1 MTTDQTRLT
10 SAARLWAAHNYPY
23 LASALFA
30 LRILPGEPGLE
41 MSVDTNW
48 RVYVDSN
55 SLAEVPTDQVGFQLV
70 HLTGHLLRDHA
81 QRAAHIG
88 VSEDDVS
95 HWVAAADAEIN
106 DDLRDM
112 LTLPP
117 GAVTP
122 NDLKCPDGKFAE
134 EYYEYGSESNQKF
147 SDCGTGAHGHERSW
161 NQEPP
166 SDANKDD
173 GVNVREAEILR
184 RQVASDIVEHH
195 RQVGEIPEGLLRW
208 AAMTLDHKVDW
219 RKELGAVLRRGLSE
233 SMGAVDYSNS
243 RISRRISISP
253 EVVLPSLRRRIP
265 SIALVL
271 DTSASMTERMLGLAV
286 TEIKGLLVAVGIQND
301 AIRVISCDAE
311 AEEAQRVR
319 NVNDLL
325 LKGGGGTD
333 LRVGIENAIKLAPR
347 PELVIVVTDGG
358 TPWPDERV
366 QGVEMFAL
374 LIGDNPPQ
382 PPNWIHCV
390 SAKVES

>member
-1 MTTDQTRLT
+1 MTTDRTRLT

-55 SLAEVPTDQVGFQLV
+55 SLAEVPTDRVGFQLV

-88 VSEDDVS
+88 VSEDDIS

-106 DDLRDM
+106 DDLQDM
-112 LTLPP
+112 LRLPP
-117 GAVTP
+117 DAVTP
-122 NDLKCPDGKFAE
+122 NDLNCPDGKFAE
-134 EYYEYGSESNQKF
+134 EYYEYGSESSQKF
-147 SDCGTGAHGHERSW
+147 RDCGTGAHGYERSW
-161 NQEPP
+161 NKEPP
-166 SDANKDD
+166 NNANKDE

-195 RQVGEIPEGLLRW
+195 RQVGQIPEGLLRW

-219 RKELGAVLRRGLSE
+219 KTELGSMLRRGLSE
-233 SMGAVDYSNS
+233 TMGAVDYSNS

-253 EVVLPSLRRRIP
+253 EIVLPSLRRRVP

-271 DTSASMTERMLGLAV
+271 DTSASMTDRMLGLAV
-286 TEIKGLLVAVGIQND
+286 TEIKGLLGGVGIQND
-301 AIRVISCDAE
+301 AIRVISCDAA
-311 AEEAQRVR
+311 AEEAQMVR
-319 NVNDLL
+319 NVDDLL

-333 LRVGIENAIKLAPR
+333 LRVGIENATKLLPR
-347 PELVIVVTDGG
+347 PDLILVVTDGG
-358 TPWPDERV
+358 TPWPEERL
-366 QGVEMFAL
+366 QGIEMCAL

-390 SAKVES
+390 RAKGES